1 MCLGNQQTGVA
12 GKTTDGSQTAKG
24 AIPVINFSENEV
36 FILKSA
42 KFQNHS
48 VIIAIYLNDLWGI
61 DPLKAKA
68 YNTGILIFIAI
79 STFIDEIISERVVLW
94 ADAVEETERDSR
106 RWNYRQWS

>member
-1 MCLGNQQTGVA
+1 MLKLFRAISQCSENANLMIDLLCITIERYITCSNYFVMCLGNQQTGVA

-48 VIIAIYLNDLWGI
+48 VIIAIYLNDL
-61 DPLKAKA
+61 
-68 YNTGILIFIAI
+68 
-79 STFIDEIISERVVLW
+79 
-94 ADAVEETERDSR
+94 
-106 RWNYRQWS
+106 